1 MIFDIPLCNSKGT
14 LHRFF
19 RCCRN
24 FTVSLNEFQYKEHF
38 YKKEASFSK
47 IDIYSVYFLFTR
59 KTRTFWLKSLFELV
73 QIRHCEMFRIRLI
86 QIVIHISSI
95 SLQSEC
101 LEMATSVE
109 PRLQYPS
116 HYCFIPTVFLPRGGF
131 LGILGGGVPPGS
143 PNSDPISDQI

>member
-1 MIFDIPLCNSKGT
+1 M
-14 LHRFF
+14 
-19 RCCRN
+19 
-24 FTVSLNEFQYKEHF
+24 
-38 YKKEASFSK
+38 
-47 IDIYSVYFLFTR
+47 YFLFTR

-101 LEMATSVE
+101 LAMATFVAYSTHRIIVLF
-109 PRLQYPS
+109 RL
-116 HYCFIPTVFLPRGGF
+116 CFSLGGVF

>member
-1 MIFDIPLCNSKGT
+1 M
-14 LHRFF
+14 
-19 RCCRN
+19 
-24 FTVSLNEFQYKEHF
+24 
-38 YKKEASFSK
+38 
-47 IDIYSVYFLFTR
+47 YFLFTR

-101 LEMATSVE
+101 LAMATSVE

-116 HYCFIPTVFLPRGGF
+116 HYCFIPTVFLPRGYSWEFLVGVCSPVLQILTLFQTNFINVIIHTRFQTWPLKSIPVFRSGLRPLKIHFKFAYVSFF
-131 LGILGGGVPPGS
+131 LGHSELK
-143 PNSDPISDQI
+143 